1 MKIKYEVFDS
11 KKSEKKQ
18 QSEPRDRGNKKYL
31 KIEDNSKIKP
41 SRKQTNYITKLKADF
56 LKETKQQKKPESTGH
71 VFQKI
76 KGRKYRH
83 K

>member
-18 QSEPRDRGNKKYL
+18 QSEPRDRGKKKYL

-41 SRKQTNYITKLKADF
+41 SRKQIKYITD
-56 LKETKQQKKPESTGH
+56 
-71 VFQKI
+71 KI
-76 KGRKYRH
+76 KS
-83 K
+83 